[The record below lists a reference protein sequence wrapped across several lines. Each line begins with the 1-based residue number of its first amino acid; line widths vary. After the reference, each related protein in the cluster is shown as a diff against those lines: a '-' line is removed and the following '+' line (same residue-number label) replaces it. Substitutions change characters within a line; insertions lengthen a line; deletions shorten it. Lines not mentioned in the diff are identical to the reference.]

1 MEHKMQYPICQNGF
15 QAKTINIRTTAGGLK
30 FNLQQINELGLP
42 HDCTILGL
50 WMRPQVNTITA
61 SNGLN
66 LVSNAVFTNS
76 YLSLKDRSSFDGRI
90 DLVFSEFGMVDLQR
104 AKFVQPIS
112 SDLIDWNQSFIQLN
126 PRATAVD
133 NAVYEIVVIYSA
145 PDSEPEFPNRL
156 FLRTG
161 EQFAG
166 LRIASF
172 EVPLNT
178 TQTQYPLSNSDNIG
192 IPQNALIM
200 GFSTNPHQ
208 NPLFGELE
216 QNTASLDCTY
226 ITFKQGTCAF
236 IDQFPASLNNYELLL
251 QQSHYYFPVLP
262 TQVMAID
269 WQQSKIEITDNTG
282 ILDGM
287 VFQFTLYW
295 WSPDC

>member
-1 MEHKMQYPICQNGF
+1 MNYPICQNGF

-50 WMRPQVNTITA
+50 WMRQQDNAITS
-61 SNGLN
+61 SNGLT
-66 LVSNAVFTNS
+66 LVTGTVFSNS

-104 AKFVQPIS
+104 AKFVQPIAS
-112 SDLIDWNQSFIQLN
+112 ELIDWNQSFIQLN
-126 PRATAVD
+126 PRAVSVD
-133 NAVYEIVVIYSA
+133 NSVYEIVVIYSA

-192 IPQNALIM
+192 IPLNALIM
-200 GFSTNPHQ
+200 GFSTKPHD
-208 NPLFGELE
+208 NPLFGEFA
-216 QNTASLDCTY
+216 QNSASLDCTY
-226 ITFKQGTCAF
+226 ITFKQGNCAF
-236 IDQFPASLNNYELLL
+236 IDQFPARLNDYELLL
-251 QQSHYYFPVLP
+251 EQSHYYFPIVP
-262 TQVMAID
+262 TQVLAID
-269 WQQSKIEITDNTG
+269 WQQSKIEINDLTG
-282 ILDGM
+282 ITAGM

-295 WSPDC
+295 YSPDC